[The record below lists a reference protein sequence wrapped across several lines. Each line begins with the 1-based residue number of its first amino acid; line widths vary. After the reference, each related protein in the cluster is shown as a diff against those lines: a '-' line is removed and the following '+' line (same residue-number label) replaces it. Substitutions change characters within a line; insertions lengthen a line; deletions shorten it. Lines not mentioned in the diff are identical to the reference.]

1 MPTNRSGHRTR
12 EHLRLIFRQIPGAVW
27 ATDRDL
33 RLTYVHGQTGRVD
46 VAESER
52 LVGRT
57 VYDFVGSRAPTEPLV
72 AHHLAAL
79 AGGHETFLYQRLDRS
94 YDVVIEPL
102 CDEAGAIVGCVA
114 AALDVTRQRETT
126 RSLVRSFSLLQA
138 TLEATADG
146 ILVVD
151 REGKVTA
158 FNRRFLSMWHVPA
171 TLAERRDDRAL
182 LAFVCD
188 QLEDPAAFRDGV
200 RDLYGLSNQEASDVL
215 RFKDG
220 RVFERYS
227 MPQLVSDEV
236 IGRVW
241 SFRDVTERDQ
251 LLRRATFL
259 ADAARLL
266 STLDVNKALEAVA
279 HLAVPYLGDY
289 CAVDLLHNGHPD
301 RLVVAG
307 SGVDAKRAPEVH
319 PRALASHSVIYSA
332 ASRSH
337 MAVPLMCR
345 DSVIGAVTFV
355 APQGRAYSKAD
366 LELADELARRMAL
379 SIDNGRLYQAARQA
393 ISGRD
398 EFLAIAAHEIRG
410 PLTSMHLA
418 VQGLQRGTLPPDGVR
433 TALDVIQRE
442 DRRLRRFVEELLDLG
457 RIRTGQLHLELEEV
471 DLGTVVRDVV
481 SRLAEDFGTS
491 GSAVTVSTH
500 GTLVGQWDRF
510 RLEQVVTNLL
520 SNAIKYGQGKPVE
533 VSAQGADGRVVLK
546 VVDHGIGIPPAM
558 VAKIFDPYERGVG
571 ARHYG
576 GLGLGLHIAKT
587 IVESFGGIIAVDSRP
602 GAGATFTV
610 DLPLARSDQDE
621 APFDP
626 RR

>member
-1 MPTNRSGHRTR
+1 M
-12 EHLRLIFRQIPGAVW
+12 
-27 ATDRDL
+27 
-33 RLTYVHGQTGRVD
+33 
-46 VAESER
+46 
-52 LVGRT
+52 
-57 VYDFVGSRAPTEPLV
+57 
-72 AHHLAAL
+72 
-79 AGGHETFLYQRLDRS
+79 
-94 YDVVIEPL
+94 
-102 CDEAGAIVGCVA
+102 
-114 AALDVTRQRETT
+114 
-126 RSLVRSFSLLQA
+126 QA
-138 TLEATADG
+138 TLDATADG

-158 FNRRFLSMWHVPA
+158 FNRRFLSLWRVPA
-171 TLAERRDDRAL
+171 SLAERRDDRAL
-182 LAFVCD
+182 LAFVAD
-188 QLEDPAAFRDGV
+188 QLKDPSAFLDGV
-200 RDLYGLSNQEASDVL
+200 RDLYTLANQEASDEL

-227 MPQLVSDEV
+227 MPQRVSDEV

-266 STLDVNKALEAVA
+266 SSLDVDKALDSVA
-279 HLAVPYLGDY
+279 HLAVPYLCES
-289 CAVDLLHNGHPD
+289 CAVNLLHNGHLE
-301 RLVVAG
+301 RLVIAG
-307 SGVDAKRAPEVH
+307 SADPKRAPDVH
-319 PRALASHSVIYSA
+319 VRALASHSVIYSVG
-332 ASRSH
+332 SRSH
-337 MAVPLMCR
+337 MAVPLICR
-345 DSVIGAVTFV
+345 DSVVGAVTFV
-355 APQGRAYSKAD
+355 APLGRVYVKAD

-418 VQGLQRGTLPPDGVR
+418 VQGLQRGSLPAEGVR

-442 DRRLRRFVEELLDLG
+442 DRRLRRFVDELLDLG
-457 RIRTGQLHLELEEV
+457 RIRTGQLDFVLEEV

-481 SRLAEDFGTS
+481 SRLADDFGSS
-491 GSAVTVSTH
+491 GSAVTLTTL
-500 GTLVGQWDRF
+500 GDLVGQWDRF

-520 SNAIKYGQGKPVE
+520 SNALKYGQGKPVE
-533 VSAQGADGRVVLK
+533 ISAERADDRVVLK
-546 VVDHGIGIPPAM
+546 FVDHGIGIPPA
-558 VAKIFDPYERGVG
+558 ALSKIFDPYERGVR

-587 IVESFGGIIAVDSRP
+587 IVEGFGGTIAVDSRP
-602 GAGATFTV
+602 GAGATFMV
-610 DLPLARSDQDE
+610 DLPVSRSSEDE
-621 APFDP
+621 TPFDP